1 MKKAKSYMALLKS
14 GRFHI
19 AFEIAEQ
26 FGWGAKVY
34 AQNRLEPS
42 SGILHYLTWGS
53 TLSSQDYNPSSVVY
67 VPEPIRSI

>member
-1 MKKAKSYMALLKS
+1 MKTAKSYMALLNS
-14 GRFHI
+14 GRLLTYGRFHI

-34 AQNRLEPS
+34 VQNRLEPS

-53 TLSSQDYNPSSVVY
+53 TLSSQDETQV
-67 VPEPIRSI
+67 